1 MKIKY
6 YTVTLNFDDI
16 TGWLNLE
23 GSGIS
28 IEFRINEDERNQI
41 LSYLEEIKKIDDI
54 LLNPPLPPIG
64 ATNKLLENNIIDST
78 TPESLDY
85 FWKVVNEVFLGPYRV
100 LLNHAGETEKQRK
113 ALRDFFKPIRFRLRS
128 TQKVMEIENKINI
141 NTKLDEII

>member
-6 YTVTLNFDDI
+6 YTVILNFDDN
-16 TGWLNLE
+16 TGWVNLE

-28 IEFRINEDERNQI
+28 IEFRINEKERNQI
-41 LSYLEEIKKIDDI
+41 LNYLEEIKKIDDI
-54 LLNPPLPPIG
+54 LLTPIPVG
-64 ATNKLLENNIIDST
+64 VTNRLLENNIIEST

-100 LLNHAGETEKQRK
+100 LLNHAGDTEKQRK

-128 TQKVMEIENKINI
+128 IQTVMEAENKINI

>member
-6 YTVTLNFDDI
+6 YTVILNFDDN
-16 TGWLNLE
+16 TGWVNLE

-28 IEFRINEDERNQI
+28 IEFRINEKERNQI
-41 LSYLEEIKKIDDI
+41 LNYLEEIKKIDDI
-54 LLNPPLPPIG
+54 LLTPIPVG
-64 ATNKLLENNIIDST
+64 VTNRLLENNIIDST

-85 FWKVVNEVFLGPYRV
+85 FWKVINEVFLGPYRV
-100 LLNHAGETEKQRK
+100 LLNHAGDTEKQRK

-128 TQKVMEIENKINI
+128 IQTVMEAENKINI

>member
-6 YTVTLNFDDI
+6 YTVILNFNEE

-28 IEFRINEDERNQI
+28 IEFRINDEERNEI
-41 LSYLEEIKKIDDI
+41 LNALEEIKKTEEII
-54 LLNPPLPPIG
+54 LIPIPYQV
-64 ATNKLLENNIIDST
+64 TNRLIQENLLDGTSQE
-78 TPESLDY
+78 ELEH
-85 FWKVVNEVFLGPYRV
+85 FWKCVNHIYLKPYRI

-128 TQKVMEIENKINI
+128 VQAVMEAENKINI
-141 NTKLDEII
+141 QTQLDQIV